1 MTLRRDCGRKCW
13 LWGGLGEKRR
23 HWIHGDGYQDQAHIW
38 RKLQGAGR
46 GERGWEETFFM
57 RMGNKE
63 LKWGHQNWGEW
74 LLLLALCQRQDC
86 KPLEFTFV
94 LYSTQTI
101 IREMREH
108 LATPLSLTTNKW
120 ISMEAAD

>member
-1 MTLRRDCGRKCW
+1 MGGSGGCGAAWERSVDIGFMEMGTRTR
-13 LWGGLGEKRR
+13 LISGESS
-23 HWIHGDGYQDQAHIW
+23 
-38 RKLQGAGR
+38 
-46 GERGWEETFFM
+46 
-57 RMGNKE
+57 KE
-63 LKWGHQNWGEW
+63 LAGESEGGKRHFLCVWATRNWGEW